1 MRENNH
7 LGAPAVSTP
16 RTCEETGGKM
26 KLGGPFWS
34 APIHNVEIV
43 NELLNRLETPNS
55 TPYPVPTLK
64 RLTGLLTCVSEEVS
78 NAPFYYSLSVR
89 TFLIRFLTL
98 SLGPLL
104 NPSYEH
110 NTDGSYVQRHREC
123 RLRSVKCSQRATC
136 D

>member
-1 MRENNH
+1 
-7 LGAPAVSTP
+7 
-16 RTCEETGGKM
+16 M

-89 TFLIRFLTL
+89 TFFDKVPYTFIRTSAQPFI
-98 SLGPLL
+98 
-104 NPSYEH
+104 
-110 NTDGSYVQRHREC
+110 
-123 RLRSVKCSQRATC
+123 
-136 D
+136 